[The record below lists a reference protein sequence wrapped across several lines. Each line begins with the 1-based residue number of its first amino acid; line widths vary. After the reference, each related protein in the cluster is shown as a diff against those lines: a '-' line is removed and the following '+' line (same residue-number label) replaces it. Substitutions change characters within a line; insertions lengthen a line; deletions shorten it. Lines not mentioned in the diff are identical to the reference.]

1 MRNIRWVGVVRD
13 MDLGIAVKRGEYE
26 KNTLYKTLKGTIQLF
41 KKLYCVV
48 H

>member
-1 MRNIRWVGVVRD
+1 MRNVGWVGVVRD
-13 MDLGIAVKRGEYE
+13 MNLGIADKRGEYE
-26 KNTLYKTLKGTIQLF
+26 KNMLYKTLKGTIQLF